1 MEYWIWLK
9 QIRGI
14 GTILQ
19 KRLLGH
25 FQFPQAVYE
34 ACEEELLS
42 VEGIGPTLAKVIRQH
57 RSLDQARTLLEETL
71 RQDIKLLS
79 YHDPLYPALAK
90 NSVEA
95 PILLY
100 YRGSIRENSTGV
112 AIVGSRRCTDYGKQ
126 AAVEAAYFLG
136 QNDIPVIS
144 GMAKGIDGYAHTACL
159 KAGGYTIAFLGN
171 GVDICYPKEH
181 DGLLDGI
188 IEKGAVI
195 SEYPPGTRPRPEYF
209 PERNALISS
218 WSYKVFVVEAAENG
232 GALITAGFARAQ
244 GKDVHVLPHEISN
257 PTGKGSN
264 RMIAQGAHI
273 YLHPSQLLPNFDLDH
288 TGIASINSLPAENEE
303 IPNLNRVDISSENF
317 RKPDRPL
324 SNTEEKILFSL
335 SFAPKTIEKISAD
348 TQIDQLQLI
357 QVLSIMEL
365 EGLIRTYPGG
375 RFAGLSV
382 PHGGA

>member
-9 QIRGI
+9 QISGI
-14 GTILQ
+14 GPVLE
-19 KRLLGH
+19 KSLLDR
-25 FQFPQAVYE
+25 FQTPPAVYE

-42 VEGIGPTLAKVIRQH
+42 VEGIGPTLARVIRQH

-90 NSVEA
+90 KSSEA

-100 YRGSIRENSTGV
+100 YKGSIRENSTGV

-126 AAVEAAYFLG
+126 AAVEAAYFLA

-181 DGLLDGI
+181 DGLLAGI
-188 IEKGAVI
+188 IENGAVI

-209 PERNALISS
+209 PERNELISS
-218 WSYKVFVVEAAENG
+218 WSHKVFVVEAAENG
-232 GALITAGFARAQ
+232 GALITAGFAIAQ
-244 GKDVHVLPHEISN
+244 GKEVRVLPHEIN
-257 PTGKGSN
+257 NVTGRGAN
-264 RMIAQGAHI
+264 RLILQGAHI
-273 YLHPSQLLPNFDLDH
+273 YSHPSQLLPNFDLDH
-288 TGIASINSLPAENEE
+288 VSITSANSLPAENEDMS
-303 IPNLNRVDISSENF
+303 NLKRVDKSSEDL
-317 RKPDRPL
+317 RKPDRHL
-324 SNTEEKILFSL
+324 SNTEKKILFSL
-335 SFAPKTIEKISAD
+335 SFTPKTIEKISAD

-357 QVLSIMEL
+357 QVLSMMEL

-375 RFAGLSV
+375 RFAG
-382 PHGGA
+382 HGGA